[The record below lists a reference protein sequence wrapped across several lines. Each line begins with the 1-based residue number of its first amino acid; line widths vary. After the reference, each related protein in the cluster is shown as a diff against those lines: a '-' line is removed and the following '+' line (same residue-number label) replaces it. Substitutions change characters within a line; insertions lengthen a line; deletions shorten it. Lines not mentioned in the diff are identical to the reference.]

1 MCINALMEE
10 NGLARA
16 DIIEYHDN
24 QSYPGHGKA
33 VLGVI
38 IVLGLFF
45 AAGIYSLM
53 GLWASYG
60 TQVMNFINDILS
72 VVSLVISPT
81 DAAIA
86 ISAILI
92 GIALLSIFVAFGAS
106 YLAKRLGGTLIYIG
120 AFFMILMTLA
130 IPVAMILFGI
140 PLSWQVFIPG
150 LFALF
155 ITILLFTV
163 FRDRVRRA
171 GEIVKLTGQVC
182 LDEKGV
188 FVPPLLVMVFT
199 LVSAL
204 MFGGIAFYSVD
215 VLSGGNALQIF
226 AGNQPLTIENGWA
239 AGIGIVLYLFA
250 TIFFYNFAYGTSSA
264 MVYLYMRGRD
274 PDLGDGARSTLG
286 VITGIIALSIMS
298 VIIVIVRIIL
308 QRLGREVGGAGG
320 EAVGRVAGGIIGWIW
335 ALLNYF
341 TIPAMVAEELG
352 AKDGIKRSAGLVK
365 NNFVDVIIKET
376 AVRWAFGVLA
386 AAFFLG
392 FMLGGAVIGWIAFG
406 GDIISAIIL
415 GIVFAVLT
423 GIPVTLTL
431 RTFDIVYV
439 TLLYVFIRRKEGD
452 ITGKTA
458 IPSAMSQELDNA
470 YSRAQSGK

>member
-1 MCINALMEE
+1 M
-10 NGLARA
+10 ART
-16 DIIEYHDN
+16 DVIEYHDN

-33 VLGVI
+33 VLGVV
-38 IVLGLFF
+38 IVLGAFF

-60 TQVMNFINDILS
+60 TQIMNAINEILAIA
-72 VVSLVISPT
+72 SLVISPT

-86 ISAILI
+86 IAAIVF
-92 GIALLSIFVAFGAS
+92 GIILLSLIVAFGAS
-106 YLAKRLGGTLIYIG
+106 WLAKRLGGALIYIG
-120 AFFMILMTLA
+120 ALFMNLMTLA
-130 IPVAMILFGI
+130 IPIVIVVTGGPF
-140 PLSWQVFIPG
+140 SWPVLIPG
-150 LFALF
+150 LLALF
-155 ITILLFTV
+155 LTLLLFTV

-171 GEIVKLTGQVC
+171 GEIIKLTGQVC

-188 FVPPLLVMVFT
+188 FVPPTLVMIFT
-199 LVSAL
+199 LISAV
-204 MFGGIAFYSVD
+204 MFGGIAFYSID
-215 VLSGGNALQIF
+215 VLSGGNALQIISG
-226 AGNQPLTIENGWA
+226 AQDLTIQNGWV
-239 AGIGIVLYLFA
+239 AGVGIVLYLFA

-264 MVYLYMRGRD
+264 MVYIYMRGRD
-274 PDLGDGARSTLG
+274 PGLGDGVKSTLG

-308 QRLGREVGGAGG
+308 QRLGREVGGVGG
-320 EAVGRVAGGIIGWIW
+320 EAVGRAAGGIIGWIW

-365 NNFVDVIIKET
+365 NNFVDVMIKET
-376 AVRWAFGVLA
+376 AVRWGFGVLA
-386 AAFFLG
+386 LVFFLA
-392 FMLGGAVIGWIAFG
+392 FALGGAVIGWVAFG
-406 GDIISAIIL
+406 GDLIAAIVL
-415 GIVFAVLT
+415 GVVFAVLA
-423 GIPVTLTL
+423 GIPVSLVL

-458 IPSAMSQELDNA
+458 IPSAMSKELDSA
-470 YSRAQSGK
+470 YSRAQGSQ

>member
-1 MCINALMEE
+1 M
-10 NGLARA
+10 ARS

-24 QSYPGHGKA
+24 QNYPGHGKA
-33 VLGVI
+33 VTGVV
-38 IVLGLFF
+38 IVLGAFF

-53 GLWASYG
+53 MLWASYG
-60 TQVMNFINDILS
+60 TQVMNLINDILD
-72 VVSLVISPT
+72 VVSLVVSPT

-92 GIALLSIFVAFGAS
+92 GVVLLSFFVAFGAS

-120 AFFMILMTLA
+120 AFFMNLMTLA
-130 IPVAMILFGI
+130 IPI
-140 PLSWQVFIPG
+140 VFLIIGGPFAWPVLIPG
-150 LFALF
+150 LFTLF
-155 ITILLFTV
+155 ITLLLFTV
-163 FRDRVRRA
+163 FRNRIKRA

-188 FVPPLLVMVFT
+188 FVPPLLVMIFT
-199 LVSAL
+199 LVSAV
-204 MFGGIAFYSVD
+204 MFGGIAFYSID
-215 VLSGGNALQIF
+215 VLSGGNALLVLSGAQD
-226 AGNQPLTIENGWA
+226 LTIENGWVA
-239 AGIGIVLYLFA
+239 AVGIVLYLFA
-250 TIFFYNFAYGTSSA
+250 TIFFYNFAYGTSSG

-274 PDLGDGARSTLG
+274 PNLGDGVRSSLG

-298 VIIVIVRIIL
+298 VIIVIVRLIL
-308 QRLGREVGGAGG
+308 QRLGREVGGVGG
-320 EAVGRVAGGIIGWIW
+320 AAVGRAAGGIIGWIW

-386 AAFFLG
+386 FIFFLA
-392 FMLGGAVIGWIAFG
+392 FALGGAVVGYVAFAGDLIATLVL
-406 GDIISAIIL
+406 AV
-415 GIVFAVLT
+415 VFAVLA
-423 GIPVTLTL
+423 GIPVSLVL

-452 ITGKTA
+452 VTGKTA
-458 IPSAMSQELDNA
+458 IPSALSRELDSA
-470 YSRAQSGK
+470 YSRAQSSG